1 MHAFADSGE
10 RDIYD
15 LLDTHDIIPMVY
27 YNRPFYSIKGLHNQY
42 LFFKSLFKLVTGRF
56 AWLVVGFFFFA
67 GRKYQWGINV
77 YCTKAKPLIYS
88 NIDYTWKLC
97 R

>member
-56 AWLVVGFFFFA
+56 AWLVVGFFFLQ
-67 GRKYQWGINV
+67 GGSI
-77 YCTKAKPLIYS
+77 S
-88 NIDYTWKLC
+88 EE
-97 R
+97 

>member
-42 LFFKSLFKLVTGRF
+42 LVFKSLFKLVTGRF
-56 AWLVVGFFFFA
+56 AWLVVGFFFF
-67 GRKYQWGINV
+67 
-77 YCTKAKPLIYS
+77 
-88 NIDYTWKLC
+88 C
-97 R
+97 REEVSVGNKCLLHKSQTSDL